1 MKKHLLLAGL
11 LLISAPAQ
19 AAGMMDWLASSTKNN
34 KAEQPADSAELVTLE
49 PDENE
54 MYPKASTDGKHLAVS
69 VEANKKQHWASL
81 RAAEN
86 GDPLNTITEEAMG
99 PVSWHQGK
107 IDFLSMKTGRPGLWE
122 KAADGA
128 GVVRRIMELPA
139 HLVSAQRL
147 PDDSLIG
154 VRIDHAKEAGKN
166 IKTKRFAEWLGYMGH
181 STLVRISPTGS
192 PQELG
197 KGFHPA
203 VSPDGQWIVF
213 SMPIGRSV
221 HLFMMRT
228 NGDELIQLTDSRSM
242 DVQPAWSPN
251 GQWIVFTSNQGDADM
266 RNPQKSNWDLWAIN
280 REGRNLTRLTQ
291 DEADDGAA
299 SVARNGIVYFH
310 SNRKVSKDQAQ
321 ARQVKGS
328 TAGFHIWKVTLP
340 GTPTTAAH

>member
-1 MKKHLLLAGL
+1 MKKQHLLLAGL

-19 AAGMMDWLASSTKNN
+19 AAAMMDWLASSTKGNQT
-34 KAEQPADSAELVTLE
+34 EQPADNAELVTLE

-54 MYPKASTDGKHLAVS
+54 MFAKVSTDGKHLAVS
-69 VEANKKQHWASL
+69 VEASKKQHWASL

-154 VRIDHAKEAGKN
+154 VRIDSAKEAGKN
-166 IKTKRFAEWLGYMGH
+166 SNTGHFAEWLSYMGH

-197 KGFHPA
+197 KDFHPA

-213 SMPIGRSV
+213 
-221 HLFMMRT
+221 
-228 NGDELIQLTDSRSM
+228 
-242 DVQPAWSPN
+242 
-251 GQWIVFTSNQGDADM
+251 TSNQDDADM
-266 RNPQKSNWDLWAIN
+266 RNPKKSNWDLWAIN

-299 SVARNGIVYFH
+299 SVARSRVVYFH
-310 SNRKVSKDQAQ
+310 SNRKVSKEQAQ

-340 GTPTTAAH
+340 ETPTTAVH